1 MVQNQNGDAQI
12 DIPPEMI
19 QKYLQRRIVDLE
31 LLEDHLRTQNAP
43 GIQGIA
49 HQLKGNASSFG
60 FGELSDVAIHLEM
73 SAKASDWKQ
82 MTELITRYRTWLDN
96 ALKN

>member
-1 MVQNQNGDAQI
+1 MVQNSDTQL

-31 LLEDHLRTQNAP
+31 LLEDHLKTQNAS

-60 FGELSDVAIHLEM
+60 FEELSDVAIHLEI
-73 SAKASDWKQ
+73 SAKALDWNQ
-82 MTELITRYRTWLDN
+82 MTELITRYRVWLNN